1 MIIKDLI
8 NFVKGKSIKDI
19 IFHKKMMKNCNQI
32 YLLLNNIKI
41 LSFSILDTSV
51 NAILV
56 IDTASLKQRRS

>member
-8 NFVKGKSIKDI
+8 NFVKGEDIKDI

-41 LSFSILDTSV
+41 LNFSILDTSV

>member
-8 NFVKGKSIKDI
+8 NFVKGKGIKDI

-41 LSFSILDTSV
+41 LSFLILDTSV

>member
-1 MIIKDLI
+1 MIMKDLI
-8 NFVKGKSIKDI
+8 NFVKGKGIKDI

-41 LSFSILDTSV
+41 LNFSILDTSV

>member
-1 MIIKDLI
+1 MIIKNLI
-8 NFVKGKSIKDI
+8 NFVKGKGIKDI

>member
-8 NFVKGKSIKDI
+8 NFVKGKGIKDI

-41 LSFSILDTSV
+41 FNFSILDTSV

>member
-8 NFVKGKSIKDI
+8 NFVKGKGIKDI

-41 LSFSILDTSV
+41 LNFSILDTSV

>member
-8 NFVKGKSIKDI
+8 NFVKGEGIKDI

-56 IDTASLKQRRS
+56 IDTVSLKQRRS

>member
-51 NAILV
+51 NAILI

>member
-8 NFVKGKSIKDI
+8 NFVKGKGIKDI